1 MQLGSLLFVIITC
14 QDSFLP
20 REMVNCSDF
29 FNETSNFQLG
39 GIFLQLPAN

>member
-1 MQLGSLLFVIITC
+1 MQLGSLLFVITR

-29 FNETSNFQLG
+29 FNETSNFQLEG
-39 GIFLQLPAN
+39 MFPQLLAN